1 MTWTAAARKRLPYD
15 RSGSP
20 RRKRFH
26 GTHVIGKRVCF
37 DPLHCD
43 RQRLHD
49 DDEASPCVS
58 ESCRSLPAQVRERGF
73 HGEEE
78 NFYLTRGR
86 NPTPAQE
93 MILLAQHMTVLSQ
106 RMSALSQ
113 RMNALSKRARVGE
126 LQYKKLRHQTQQ
138 LEHQLHQLHSG
149 AADAVRHTWQPR
161 PLSQVPDH
169 NVRWVEDEL
178 NSESRAFDEFSQS
191 GQNDPIGAPFRQ
203 AIGARV
209 SHQRPIGAR
218 QESML
223 PIVVPD

>member
-15 RSGSP
+15 KSGSP
-20 RRKRFH
+20 RAKRFH
-26 GTHVIGKRVCF
+26 GTHVIGERECF

-58 ESCRSLPAQVRERGF
+58 ESCRSLPAQVRDRRF

-78 NFYLTRGR
+78 SFYHTRGR
-86 NPTPAQE
+86 NHTPAQE

-138 LEHQLHQLHSG
+138 LLHSG
-149 AADAVRHTWQPR
+149 AADAACDTWQPP
-161 PLSQVPDH
+161 PLSQHPDH
-169 NVRWVEDEL
+169 NVRWVQDQL
-178 NSESRAFDEFSQS
+178 NRES
-191 GQNDPIGAPFRQ
+191 IRQ
-203 AIGARV
+203 AVIGARV
-209 SHQRPIGAR
+209 SHRRPIGAR
-218 QESML
+218 QES
-223 PIVVPD
+223 IVVPD

>member
-1 MTWTAAARKRLPYD
+1 MSWKAAARKRLPYD
-15 RSGSP
+15 KSGSP
-20 RRKRFH
+20 RAKRFH
-26 GTHVIGKRVCF
+26 GTHVIGERECF

-58 ESCRSLPAQVRERGF
+58 ESCRSLPAQVRDRRF

-78 NFYLTRGR
+78 SFYHTRGR
-86 NPTPAQE
+86 NHTPAQE

-149 AADAVRHTWQPR
+149 AADAACDTRQPP
-161 PLSQVPDH
+161 PLSQHPDH
-169 NVRWVEDEL
+169 NVRWVQDQL
-178 NSESRAFDEFSQS
+178 NRES
-191 GQNDPIGAPFRQ
+191 IRQ
-203 AIGARV
+203 AVIGARV
-209 SHQRPIGAR
+209 SHRRPIGAR
-218 QESML
+218 QES
-223 PIVVPD
+223 IVVPD